1 MATGK
6 KRQPGVVWIGLFLGL
21 LALAGVVLVSP
32 LAAASD
38 LSANDIGAVVMQAT
52 PGGNTTPVAAPT
64 PNSNP
69 QSTAQPG
76 TNVNTSP
83 GQVTPASSDNSW
95 LLWVILAIIVLAAI
109 GGGAWYYPRRSGTV
123 VKRSETDYI
132 DDGPSI

>member
-6 KRQPGVVWIGLFLGL
+6 KRQLGVVWIGLFLGL
-21 LALAGVVLVSP
+21 LALAGVILVSP
-32 LAAASD
+32 LAAANE
-38 LSANDIGAVVMQAT
+38 LSANDIGVVVLQAT

-83 GQVTPASSDNSW
+83 GRVTPASSDNSW
-95 LLWVILAIIVLAAI
+95 LLWLILGIIVLAAI
-109 GGGAWYYPRRSGTV
+109 GGGAWYYPRRGGTV
-123 VKRSETDYI
+123 VKRTETDYI